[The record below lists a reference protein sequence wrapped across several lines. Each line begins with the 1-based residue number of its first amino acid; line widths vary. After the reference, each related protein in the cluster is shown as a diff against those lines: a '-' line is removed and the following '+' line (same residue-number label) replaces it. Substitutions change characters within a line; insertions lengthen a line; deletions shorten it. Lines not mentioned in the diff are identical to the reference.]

1 MKQEN
6 YFIRCLIFMLLML
19 LSSFLAWDSPSEQ
32 QRADSFVD
40 DSR

>member
-6 YFIRCLIFMLLML
+6 YFIRCLIFMMLML
-19 LSSFLAWDSPSEQ
+19 LSDFLAWDPPSEQ